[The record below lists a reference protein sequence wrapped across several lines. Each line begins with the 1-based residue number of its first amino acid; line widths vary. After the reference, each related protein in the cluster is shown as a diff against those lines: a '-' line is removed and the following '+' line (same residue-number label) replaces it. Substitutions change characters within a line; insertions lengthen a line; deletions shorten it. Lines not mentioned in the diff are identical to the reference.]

1 MNVQPKDITAQ
12 LVESEAGKAIDIMLG
27 GGRASWL
34 PRNLTK
40 TNWDYDTY
48 DWDCNRW
55 DQRDLIQEWKGNHT
69 GGKYVENREE
79 LMGLDYSEDSVLGI
93 FSNSYVY
100 WDNEVN
106 DTNNIPR

>member
-1 MNVQPKDITAQ
+1 MKD
-12 LVESEAGKAIDIMLG
+12 
-27 GGRASWL
+27 
-34 PRNLTK
+34 LTK
-40 TNWDYDTY
+40 
-48 DWDCNRW
+48 
-55 DQRDLIQEWKGNHT
+55 GNQT